1 MIRLT
6 HSALQLTNA
15 NKLASKLA
23 RSSSLLLDLKKQTTF
38 VTVKPISLI
47 QSNKHHY
54 SSSAQKNKVDLT
66 SEEDQK
72 RLIFTIPNALTS
84 LRILSVPF
92 INYYI
97 FAGQHEVACG
107 LFVASALTDALD
119 GYIARNVPNQ
129 LSHLGSILDPLADK
143 LLIGMWINKIE
154 FYREFHMK

>member
-6 HSALQLTNA
+6 HIALQRTNA
-15 NKLASKLA
+15 NKLVLKLA
-23 RSSSLLLDLKKQTTF
+23 ASSSLLDLKKQRTF
-38 VTVKPISLI
+38 VDFKPINLI
-47 QSNKHHY
+47 QSKYNY

-72 RLIFTIPNALTS
+72 KLILTIPNALTS
-84 LRILSVPF
+84 LRILSIPF

-143 LLIGMWINKIE
+143 LLIG
-154 FYREFHMK
+154 RL